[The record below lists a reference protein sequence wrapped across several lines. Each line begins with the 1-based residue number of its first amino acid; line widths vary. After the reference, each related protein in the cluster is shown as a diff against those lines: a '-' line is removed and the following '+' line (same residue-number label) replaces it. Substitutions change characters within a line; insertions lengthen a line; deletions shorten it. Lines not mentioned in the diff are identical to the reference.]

1 MIKIIISVVSLAI
14 AGGVFFMY
22 TESAYSNTKVLQ
34 ASIDQHN
41 LALDKAKEL
50 KVLQE
55 TLLSRF
61 NAFSKDEVERLH
73 KLLPDH
79 VDNVRLI
86 LDLDHLAST
95 FGMALQNVV
104 ISSPASEGADKT
116 VIGSIGAGKQKYDSL
131 TLKFSTHGTYA
142 NFIAFIE
149 SLESSLRIVDI
160 VGLSLT
166 PEAGGG
172 ATQIATSLWGAGAG
186 RAAKVANAAAPESFY
201 KFDITV
207 RTYWLR

>member
-1 MIKIIISVVSLAI
+1 MIKIIISVVSLVV

-55 TLLSRF
+55 SLLSRF
-61 NAFSKDEVERLH
+61 NAFNKGEVERLH

-86 LDLDHLAST
+86 LDLDRLAST

-104 ISSPASEGADKT
+104 ISSPASESADKT

-149 SLESSLRIVDI
+149 SLESSLRIVDL
-160 VGLSLT
+160 VNLSLT
-166 PEAGGG
+166 PEGQGG
-172 ATQIATSLWGAGAG
+172 ATQIASVARGAASGSASQGTS
-186 RAAKVANAAAPESFY
+186 AAASESFY

>member
-1 MIKIIISVVSLAI
+1 MIISIVSLAI

-22 TESAYSNTKVLQ
+22 TEPTYDNTKVLQ
-34 ASIDQHN
+34 LKIDQHN
-41 LALDKAKEL
+41 KALEKAAEL
-50 KVLQE
+50 KKLQE

-61 NAFSKDEVERLH
+61 NAFNKSDVDRLH

-79 VDNVRLI
+79 VDNVRLL
-86 LDLDHLAST
+86 LDLDHLASS

-104 ISSPASEGADKT
+104 ISSPASESADNT

-142 NFIAFIE
+142 DFVAFME
-149 SLESSLRIVDI
+149 SLESSLRIVDL
-160 VGLSLT
+160 VALTLT
-166 PEAGGG
+166 PEGQGGG
-172 ATQIATSLWGAGAG
+172 GQVLASSRGGG
-186 RAAKVANAAAPESFY
+186 SAAASAYSY
-201 KFDITV
+201 KYDITV

>member
-1 MIKIIISVVSLAI
+1 MVKIIVSVISLTVA
-14 AGGVFFMY
+14 AGVFFMF
-22 TESAYSNTKVLQ
+22 TESHYNNTKALQ
-34 ASIDQHN
+34 LNIDRHN
-41 LALDKAKEL
+41 QALEKSAEL
-50 KVLQE
+50 KKLQE

-61 NAFSKDEVERLH
+61 NAFKKSDIDRLH

-104 ISSPASEGADKT
+104 ISPPASENAENT

-131 TLKFSTHGTYA
+131 TMKFSTHGTYA
-142 NFIAFIE
+142 KFIAFME
-149 SLESSLRIVDI
+149 GLESSLRIVDL
-160 VGLSLT
+160 VALSLT
-166 PEAGGG
+166 PEGAESGG
-172 ATQIATSLWGAGAG
+172 TKIAGAQS
-186 RAAKVANAAAPESFY
+186 ASAPSY
-201 KFDITV
+201 KYEITI

>member
-1 MIKIIISVVSLAI
+1 MTKIIVSVVSLVI

-22 TESAYSNTKVLQ
+22 TESAYSNTQLLQ
-34 ASIDQHN
+34 ANIDQHN
-41 LALDKAKEL
+41 QALDKAAEL
-50 KVLQE
+50 KKLQE

-61 NAFSKDEVERLH
+61 NAFNKDDVERLH

-104 ISSPASEGADKT
+104 ISSPSSEGADKS

-131 TLKFSTHGTYA
+131 TMKFSTHGTYA
-142 NFIAFIE
+142 NFVAFME
-149 SLESSLRIVDI
+149 SLESSLRIVDL
-160 VGLSLT
+160 VALSLS
-166 PEAGGG
+166 PEAPTGVTKGTN
-172 ATQIATSLWGAGAG
+172 AP
-186 RAAKVANAAAPESFY
+186 AAVSESSY
-201 KFDITV
+201 KYDITI

>member
-1 MIKIIISVVSLAI
+1 MVKIIISVVSLVI

-22 TESAYSNTKVLQ
+22 TESAYSNTKLLQ
-34 ASIDQHN
+34 VNIDQRN
-41 LALDKAKEL
+41 QALNKAAEL
-50 KVLQE
+50 KKLQE

-61 NAFSKDEVERLH
+61 NAFNKNDLDRLH

-86 LDLDHLAST
+86 LDLDHLAGT

-104 ISSPASEGADKT
+104 ISSPASESADKT

-131 TLKFSTHGTYA
+131 TLTFSTHGTYA
-142 NFIAFIE
+142 NFIAFME
-149 SLESSLRIVDI
+149 SLESSLRIVDL
-160 VGLSLT
+160 VALSLT
-166 PEAGGG
+166 PESQSGG
-172 ATQIATSLWGAGAG
+172 G
-186 RAAKVANAAAPESFY
+186 RAASLNATQEAASGSSY
-201 KFDITV
+201 KYDITV